1 MRYIRQ
7 YNEVRKSINWRYRD
21 PTRASLSIHAYGPL
35 GLCLSINKHCI
46 GRKKAGTSASRDAGS
61 SETVAIA
68 VARWAVCSNSLR
80 AAGPLQLGCRRLT
93 RMTHTELTFAVPRPF
108 RGPSRNPVNA
118 IWEMSRR
125 AAFCCAMIP
134 KIYIAESRRND
145 RGARRVEANAKPKP
159 EIRRPG
165 IARRHTRR
173 TTPPQLDQQRYGG
186 GKAEDHVLRR
196 AFCTAS

>member
-108 RGPSRNPVNA
+108 REPSRNPVNA
-118 IWEMSRR
+118 IWDMSRR
-125 AAFCCAMIP
+125 AASCCAMIP
-134 KIYIAESRRND
+134 RIYTPKAGATIAGLDVLRPTPSQRRRYAVPVSPAD
-145 RGARRVEANAKPKP
+145 TRGVPRRRSSTNK
-159 EIRRPG
+159 
-165 IARRHTRR
+165 
-173 TTPPQLDQQRYGG
+173 RYGG
-186 GKAEDHVLRR
+186 GKAEDHG
-196 AFCTAS
+196 A